1 MELQTTGNNPH
12 STDCITLNTDQG
24 SGSVTADQ
32 ACEIGLPGIWNPDT
46 AIARNAT
53 SPESK
58 LILRFPI
65 NGEIPLPENRG
76 AQENP
81 SLESENLRRPDRK
94 F

>member
-12 STDCITLNTDQG
+12 STDCITLNTGQG

-32 ACEIGLPGIWNPDT
+32 AWETCLPGIWNPDT

-58 LILRFPI
+58 SKPRFPKY
-65 NGEIPLPENRG
+65 GEIPLPKNRG
-76 AQENP
+76 AQGNP
-81 SLESENLRRPDRK
+81 SVESENRQEPDRK